1 MIDRVAF
8 SIFGKDIYWYG
19 IIMATA
25 LLCGVLLARKTAK
38 RAGLDPDS
46 IFDVALLAVPLA
58 IIGARL
64 YYVIFMWDY
73 YAQQPFVE
81 VFKMWNGGMAI
92 YGGVIGGIIGVWIYS
107 RWKKVKML
115 TLLDVLAPCLILGQA
130 IGRWGNFI
138 NQEAFG
144 YAITNPA
151 LQFFPLTVY
160 IQADSTYHMAT
171 FFYESL
177 WNFLVFGFLMW
188 MTYKKK
194 SRRNGEVFLYYLLLY
209 GLGRMVIE
217 GLRTDSLYFL
227 NIRVSQW
234 LSGIMV
240 LVAIGILIYNARK
253 KPLPAA
259 AAGELPAEPET
270 EQEPADRIREEDPA
284 QPAQEEEPKTGE
296 PQAADTEDPVTMEQ
310 PSQKEEGKDEE

>member
-1 MIDRVAF
+1 MVERVAF
-8 SIFGKDIYWYG
+8 NIFGKDIYWYG
-19 IIMATA
+19 IIMSLA

-46 IFDVALLAVPLA
+46 IFDVALLVVPLA

-64 YYVIFMWDY
+64 YYVIFMWKDF
-73 YAQQPFVE
+73 YAQQPFIE

-92 YGGVIGGIIGVWIYS
+92 YGGVIGGVIGAWIYA

-144 YAITNPA
+144 YAISNPA
-151 LQFFPLTVY
+151 LQFFPLAVF
-160 IQADSTYHMAT
+160 IEADGAYHMAT
-171 FFYESL
+171 FFYESA
-177 WNFLVFGFLMW
+177 WNFLVFGFLLW
-188 MTYKKK
+188 ATYKKK
-194 SRRNGEVFLYYLLLY
+194 NRRDGDIFLYYLLLY

-240 LVAIGILIYNARK
+240 LLALGMLIYNARK
-253 KPLPAA
+253 RPKPAPAPLGPPDEA
-259 AAGELPAEPET
+259 
-270 EQEPADRIREEDPA
+270 QEASASIDAPPADEDDA
-284 QPAQEEEPKTGE
+284 I
-296 PQAADTEDPVTMEQ
+296 ADMQSVPDEQ
-310 PSQKEEGKDEE
+310 PVPKEDETDEE